1 MEQEIKI
8 LILEDKEVD
17 YNIIDSE
24 IKRTHHNF
32 NIKWVQD
39 EKTFEEAL
47 INFQPDVVLSDYNLP
62 SFDGIKA
69 IKKVKKINNII
80 PVIIVTGSINEDTA
94 VECIKAGACDYV
106 IKEHLKRLVPAIF
119 HALNEK
125 ELNIQK
131 IEAEKKLRQSEESY
145 RLLFESNP
153 HPMWVYDLETLKF
166 LAVNEAAEKKYGYS
180 KAEFLNLT
188 LKDIRPIE
196 EIPKLLENIKHDKSE
211 ILFSSEWKHK
221 SKDGKIFFVEI
232 ISHKILFNGIPA
244 RLVLANDITERRRAE
259 EKLLN
264 QLKIFDEVQDAIL
277 ATDSNYKITFWNKA
291 AEKIFGWT
299 AEEAFGKNDTELL
312 SAEFLEY
319 DKEKFFDQLH
329 EKKTN
334 RTKILARTKN
344 NLPIYIDSIYNLMY
358 DVDGLINGYVV
369 VSRDITQEKQIE
381 FALKSAKEKAEEANK
396 LKTYF
401 LNNVSHE
408 LRTPLVPIISAAEL
422 LLEELD
428 NKEHLS
434 LADSILQGGKRL
446 NSTITKILELTDL
459 ESLDGKVIL
468 TNENISQLVRSYE
481 KEYQQKAKEK
491 GLDFQLQIKDEN
503 VISPIEKS
511 YFKKILDQLVD
522 NAITFTNRGFVLIKV
537 EKESENWNKIVVQDT
552 GVGIP
557 IEKQKI
563 IFEPFR
569 QSSEGYSRAYEGTGL
584 GLTLVNR
591 YKDLLRGKI
600 SVESIPGVG
609 SSFELLLPTSIEQ
622 EKKDDFLLLFV
633 DDDIESLNT
642 YRRLLK
648 DKYKY
653 DLCHSINDAK
663 IIAASKKYDIIFLDI
678 NLSSNFNGFELLDYY
693 LTYPHLHDTYFV
705 ALTAYASSED
715 RLRIKSAGFS
725 NFLAKPFTKDELIG
739 IIEKRRKEIQK

>member
-47 INFQPDVVLSDYNLP
+47 INFQPDIVLSDYNLP

-211 ILFSSEWKHK
+211 ISFSSDWKHK
-221 SKDGKIFFVEI
+221 SKDGKIFLVEI

-319 DKEKFFDQLH
+319 DKDKFFDQLL

-434 LADSILQGGKRL
+434 LADSILKGGKRL

-459 ESLDGKVIL
+459 EALDGKVIL

-725 NFLAKPFTKDELIG
+725 NFLAKPFTKDELIS